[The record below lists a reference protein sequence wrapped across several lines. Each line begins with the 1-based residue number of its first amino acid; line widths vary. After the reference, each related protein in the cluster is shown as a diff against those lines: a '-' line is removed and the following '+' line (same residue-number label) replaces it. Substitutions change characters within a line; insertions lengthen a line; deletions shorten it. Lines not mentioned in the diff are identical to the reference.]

1 MQAVVIGL
9 NQRTYRLALRDDS
22 GGYVLVDVLD
32 GAEIRCGLVLRGPLH
47 TLGRAVL
54 IDVDSGAALDVCIEG
69 FDCSL
74 HYIRAMLAQ

>member
-1 MQAVVIGL
+1 MRAVVIGV
-9 NQRTYRLALRDDS
+9 NQRSNRLALKDDS

-32 GAEIRCGLVLRGPLH
+32 GTEVRCGLVLRGPLH
-47 TLGRAVL
+47 SLGRAVL
-54 IDVDSGAALDVCIEG
+54 IDVDSGTALEVCIEN